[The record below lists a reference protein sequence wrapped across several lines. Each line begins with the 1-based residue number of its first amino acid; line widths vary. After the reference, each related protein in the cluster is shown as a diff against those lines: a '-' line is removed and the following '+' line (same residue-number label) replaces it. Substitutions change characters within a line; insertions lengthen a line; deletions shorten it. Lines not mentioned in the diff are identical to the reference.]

1 MPVGHLGGDA
11 QGDLGM
17 TLKFRRGRNLVSERE
32 RGHVNTMVTRPQQ
45 YTRRAGKSVEREK
58 GEGSQAG

>member
-1 MPVGHLGGDA
+1 
-11 QGDLGM
+11 M